1 MVGVSLTA
9 TRMVYDGSS
18 SDGSAKTLRT
28 PDTSLAVVL
37 LPGLGANA
45 LAFLPVFVAAV
56 GAAANAA
63 WVLAVTYATPFG
75 PTLADTARQVWQAL
89 AAATSPATAP
99 ALAGITRVL
108 LVGYSMGGM
117 VAAHMVAGQPLN
129 SSTARCPALAGVVYL
144 STGTPANDALP
155 VPTGELMQAAMRGR
169 GTPGGGPGGPGGP
182 DGPDGPTAAAVR
194 GSARLRTMFP
204 GPWLRA
210 APRATVLDMTAAL
223 ASGKVEPATRAAQL
237 STIALYLLG
246 GGPGRFPAGSSSMGT
261 VPALVLHGA
270 HDRILKFS
278 AAQKAAAATPGATFV
293 RFPHAG
299 HGLPYQ
305 DPEGVAAA
313 VGAWWRQVGDNA
325 AITGGT
331 VSSNPAISTAFVPS
345 GGAVLYLPPALSS
358 IVYCTDG

>member
-9 TRMVYDGSS
+9 TRMVYDGS
-18 SDGSAKTLRT
+18 AKS

-75 PTLADTARQVWQAL
+75 PMLADTARQVWQAL
-89 AAATSPATAP
+89 AAATSPSTAP

-169 GTPGGGPGGPGGP
+169 GTPGAGPGGPGGP

-293 RFPHAG
+293 PFPHAG

-313 VGAWWRQVGDNA
+313 VGAWWRQVGSNA
-325 AITGGT
+325 AVTGG
-331 VSSNPAISTAFVPS
+331 AAAMGGTAPVKAFQELETAGVPS